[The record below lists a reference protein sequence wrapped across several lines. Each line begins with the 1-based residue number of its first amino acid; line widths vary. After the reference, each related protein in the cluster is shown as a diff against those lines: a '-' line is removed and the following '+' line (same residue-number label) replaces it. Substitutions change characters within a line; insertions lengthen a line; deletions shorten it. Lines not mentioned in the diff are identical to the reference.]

1 MGRRPPACA
10 GASTRCPLSTSPT
23 ATSSDDAAPYLRRL
37 VLLVGAI
44 ILVDTMFFAAIGP
57 LLPDYADRLDLSK
70 ATAGVL
76 AASYAIG
83 ALVGSLPAG
92 WLAARWGGRP
102 TRLLRLAGVP
112 AAGAVFG
119 FAGLGWVLVAARFA
133 QGAGGGGL
141 WAGGLAWLMAAAPRD
156 RRAELMGSALG
167 AAIGGALLGPAL
179 GSLASVAGTEVT
191 FLGVAALAALLAV
204 FVVR

>member
-10 GASTRCPLSTSPT
+10 GASTRSPLSTSPT

-70 ATAGVL
+70 AAAGFL
-76 AASYAIG
+76 SASYAIG

-92 WLAARWGGRP
+92 WLAARWGVRP
-102 TRLLRLAGVP
+102 TVLTGLAVL
-112 AAGAVFG
+112 AASSAIFG
-119 FAGLGWVLVAARFA
+119 FADSVWLLVAARFA

-156 RRAELMGSALG
+156 PRSAVMGNAPGAAVRRAP
-167 AAIGGALLGPAL
+167 LGPAL
-179 GSLASVAGTEVT
+179 RSPPGAAGTR
-191 FLGVAALAALLAV
+191 AAVPRAAAP
-204 FVVR
+204 